1 MFIVSFGLPNMNLA
15 RAGEKQEWLQWAKKA
30 R

>member
-1 MFIVSFGLPNMNLA
+1 MFIVSFGLSDMNLA

-30 R
+30 H